1 MRRIYASTRCHV
13 DEAQMSCKLR
23 AWKSTKYPR
32 PLTFFPFCRKTRNGC
47 SLFSYHHQLIMDP
60 TSGCTTETKLAVK
73 HGFVV
78 DDPSLPFRTVNCWGL
93 SLQQC
98 LIAKYSTN
106 YIQTIDDIPSPPTQT
121 TLSQAPVSMG
131 GGKGSVPLEEHNFSS
146 WDVIFTFLMDTL
158 PRHFYINLLFHLPCI
173 YLSPFTALF
182 DGLSLA
188 EMKLLLFCGSH
199 ACNPWFPATPNLYL
213 VLGVISNSYDRYGK
227 PAGVCSIS
235 KLNSVSGTSRSTS
248 TGFLEYVCQVIHAY
262 DMVCM
267 VCSVVLTA
275 IGQQI

>member
-1 MRRIYASTRCHV
+1 
-13 DEAQMSCKLR
+13 
-23 AWKSTKYPR
+23 
-32 PLTFFPFCRKTRNGC
+32 
-47 SLFSYHHQLIMDP
+47 MDP

-78 DDPSLPFRTVNCWGL
+78 DDPSLPFCTVNCWGL

-98 LIAKYSTN
+98 LIAKHSTN

-131 GGKGSVPLEEHNFSS
+131 GGKGSVPLEEQNFSS

-173 YLSPFTALF
+173 YLSLFTALF

-188 EMKLLLFCGSH
+188 EMKRIVLLELAGRGYL
-199 ACNPWFPATPNLYL
+199 PWNEAEDIQVRKIRDAFNRLH
-213 VLGVISNSYDRYGK
+213 
-227 PAGVCSIS
+227 
-235 KLNSVSGTSRSTS
+235 
-248 TGFLEYVCQVIHAY
+248 LEIV
-262 DMVCM
+262 MVTFSAM
-267 VCSVVLTA
+267 
-275 IGQQI
+275 GM